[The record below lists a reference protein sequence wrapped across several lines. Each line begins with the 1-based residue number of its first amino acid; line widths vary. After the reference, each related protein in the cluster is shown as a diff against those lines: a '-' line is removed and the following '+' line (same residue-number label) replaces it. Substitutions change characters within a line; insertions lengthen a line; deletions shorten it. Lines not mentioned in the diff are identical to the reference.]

1 MRARRAKLVD
11 MRFYQGQ
18 VWQTP
23 GEFIRIVRL
32 DRLSVAYK
40 TMTDLTLKTG
50 PHHTVTKKEFC
61 RLLKAKNA
69 KLASGM
75 EPPE

>member
-1 MRARRAKLVD
+1 MRL
-11 MRFYQGQ
+11 YQGQ

-40 TMTDLTLKTG
+40 TMADLALKTG
-50 PHHTVTKKEFC
+50 THHELTKKEFC
-61 RLLKAKNA
+61 RLLKARNA
-69 KLASGM
+69 VLAGGAAPK
-75 EPPE
+75 E